1 MESTTDR
8 PDLEMAMAI
17 RLHGSLA
24 LAARQLGVTPSAIT
38 RRLAALEARLGVRL
52 FQRTTRR
59 VSATAEGE
67 AFCERAAALLQ
78 GFAALEGE
86 LLERRAEASGPIRL
100 VATLGFGRRWL
111 GPELAAFQTAHPG
124 VQIEVQLSESLH
136 DLAVEGFDGA
146 IWLWDAPG
154 RHAGEWVSRRLAPN
168 QRVLVAAPAYLAR
181 RGTPRTPDDLAGHD
195 CLVVRENT
203 GPGGQRFD
211 HWRLR
216 RSGDEAP
223 RHVAVEG
230 PLQSNSGEL
239 VRDWCLA
246 GHGIMLRSLWDVAP
260 LLASGELVRVL
271 PAWSMP
277 EADILWLAPWRPR
290 TPRRIALLVDHLVR
304 SFKGQPWKPLA
315 APTPVSAARA
325 RPGSH
330 RTR

>member
-1 MESTTDR
+1 MEPTTDR
-8 PDLEMAMAI
+8 SDLDMTMAV
-17 RLHGSLA
+17 RQHGSLA

-59 VSATAEGE
+59 VSPTAEGE
-67 AFCERAAALLQ
+67 AFCERAAELLR

-86 LLERRAEASGPIRL
+86 LMERQAEPSGPIRL
-100 VATLGFGRRWL
+100 AATLGFGRRWL
-111 GPELAAFQTAHPG
+111 GPELASFQSAHPG
-124 VQIEVQLSESLH
+124 VQIELQLTETLP
-136 DLAVEGFDGA
+136 DLAVAGFDGA

-168 QRVLVAAPAYLAR
+168 QRVLVASPAYLAR
-181 RGTPRTPDDLAGHD
+181 RGMPRSPDELAQHD
-195 CLVVRENT
+195 CLVVRENA

-216 RSGDEAP
+216 RSGDEAA
-223 RHVAVEG
+223 RHLAVSG
-230 PLQSNSGEL
+230 PMLSNSGEL
-239 VRDWCLA
+239 VRDWCLD

-277 EADILWLAPWRPR
+277 EADILWLAPWRPQV
-290 TPRRIALLVDHLVR
+290 PRRITLLVEHLVLC
-304 SFKGQPWKPLA
+304 FKGQPWKP
-315 APTPVSAARA
+315 TPQAQVSAARA
-325 RPGSH
+325 RPGSR

>member
-1 MESTTDR
+1 MDTTDR
-8 PDLEMAMAI
+8 PDLEMTLAV
-17 RLHGSLA
+17 RQHGSLA

-38 RRLAALEARLGVRL
+38 RRLAALETRLGLRL

-67 AFCERAAALLQ
+67 AFCERAAVLLQ

-100 VATLGFGRRWL
+100 AATLGFGRRWL
-111 GPELAAFQTAHPG
+111 GTELAAFQSAHPG
-124 VQIEVQLSESLH
+124 VQVELQLTETLP
-136 DLAVEGFDGA
+136 DLAVDGFDGA

-168 QRVLVAAPAYLAR
+168 QRVLVAAPSYLER
-181 RGTPRTPDDLAGHD
+181 RGVPRAPDDLARHD

-216 RSGDEAP
+216 RSGDEAA
-223 RHVAVEG
+223 RHIAVSG
-230 PLQSNSGEL
+230 PLLSNSGEL
-239 VRDWCLA
+239 VRDWCLG

-260 LLASGELVRVL
+260 LLASGALVRVL

-277 EADILWLAPWRPR
+277 EADILWLAPWRPH
-290 TPRRIALLVDHLVR
+290 TPKRISLLVEHLVR
-304 SFKGQPWKPLA
+304 SFRGQPWKPTA
-315 APTPVSAARA
+315 SGSTVSAASA
-325 RPGSH
+325 RPGSR